1 MKTVSAALLST
12 LVVSPGAAVRA
23 QLSPISRV
31 VELLNGLA
39 ETAEKEGKKEED
51 LYESYVCWAKT
62 VIDTKTHT
70 NAEATTRID
79 ELNAY
84 IADLDAG
91 RIELTTERVDLEKEV
106 KDLNQDLE
114 AMKRQRDQENED
126 FLAAKDEMEKTIE
139 ALGEAVSVMAEATA
153 GHEEGELIQGKEK
166 ETVGFAARAEESQA
180 LSRAVELGHKFLA
193 KGDAIFFQRLLT
205 GEVPKADW
213 KKLNRKAGFKMKYKA
228 RSFHIQDVLKKMEQT
243 FEQNLEDAE
252 DKEQKAL
259 DDYTELKD
267 SKTDQ
272 LTEAE
277 DALNKMDGENGAK
290 GQSKEDSETERDA
303 LTTQRTNDENYIQAT
318 ATDLATK
325 KGEWKDRQIMRAG
338 EIEAI
343 NKAVS
348 ILHSDDA
355 RDMFK
360 SSYKSQG
367 FFLQVTAS
375 SKSSSAGAILAS
387 AAKRS
392 GDKRMAALAKS
403 LETQTPNESMATGSH
418 FDEVIAAIDDM
429 VETLKSEEEIDLE
442 NKEVCE
448 KDRADDTRTAVKAA
462 RTMDE
467 RSDTVTELKND
478 IAEIVKTIAENVA
491 EIKSI
496 TEELDT
502 AQTLRND
509 EHTEWEAANRDDG
522 AAAELVD
529 RAKTVL
535 SDFYSDNGLVFVQ
548 KKKMEPVVA
557 GEAPPPPPSTWEA
570 PYGGKTGESQ
580 GIVAILEM
588 IHEDILKDQ
597 TKGKADE
604 DKAEETFQ
612 AFKTNSEQQIDT
624 LEGANTD
631 LEGTKGQK
639 EDDISTA
646 KEQRG
651 AKHDELN
658 AVIAK
663 INDATPSCVY
673 NTINYPVRLEN
684 RQIEIDGL
692 IKAKAILEGGE
703 FPEDNS
709 GREIKPGDAFLQ
721 RHK

>member
-1 MKTVSAALLST
+1 MVPRQCQK
-12 LVVSPGAAVRA
+12 
-23 QLSPISRV
+23 
-31 VELLNGLA
+31 
-39 ETAEKEGKKEED
+39 
-51 LYESYVCWAKT
+51 
-62 VIDTKTHT
+62 
-70 NAEATTRID
+70 NA
-79 ELNAY
+79 
-84 IADLDAG
+84 
-91 RIELTTERVDLEKEV
+91 
-106 KDLNQDLE
+106 
-114 AMKRQRDQENED
+114 
-126 FLAAKDEMEKTIE
+126 
-139 ALGEAVSVMAEATA
+139 
-153 GHEEGELIQGKEK
+153 
-166 ETVGFAARAEESQA
+166 
-180 LSRAVELGHKFLA
+180 
-193 KGDAIFFQRLLT
+193 
-205 GEVPKADW
+205 
-213 KKLNRKAGFKMKYKA
+213 
-228 RSFHIQDVLKKMEQT
+228 
-243 FEQNLEDAE
+243 
-252 DKEQKAL
+252 
-259 DDYTELKD
+259 
-267 SKTDQ
+267 
-272 LTEAE
+272 
-277 DALNKMDGENGAK
+277 
-290 GQSKEDSETERDA
+290 ETERDA
-303 LTTQRTNDENYIQAT
+303 LTTQRTNDEGFIEAT
-318 ATDLATK
+318 ANDLANK
-325 KGEWKDRQIMRAG
+325 KSEWKDRQLLRAG

-367 FFLQVTAS
+367 FFLQVSAS
-375 SKSSSAGAILAS
+375 SKSLSAGAILAS

-392 GDKRMAALAKS
+392 GDKRMASLAKS
-403 LETQTPNESMATGSH
+403 LQTPNESMATGSH

-429 VETLKSEEEIDLE
+429 VSTLKNEEEIDLE

-448 KDRADDTRTAVKAA
+448 KDRADDTRTAIKAA

-467 RSDTVTELKND
+467 RSDTIDALKVD
-478 IAEIVKTIAENVA
+478 IAEIVKTIAENEA
-491 EIKSI
+491 EIKAVQD
-496 TEELDT
+496 ELAS
-502 AQTLRND
+502 AQTMRND
-509 EHTEWEAANRDDG
+509 EHTEWEAADRDDG

-529 RAKTVL
+529 RAKGVL
-535 SDFYSDNGLVFVQ
+535 SDFYADNGLNLIQ

-588 IHEDILKDQ
+588 IHEDIIKDQ
-597 TKGKADE
+597 AKGKADE
-604 DKAEETFQ
+604 DKAEQTFQ

-624 LEGANTD
+624 LEGANSDLTD
-631 LEGTKGQK
+631 TKGQK

-658 AVIAK
+658 AVIKK

>member
-1 MKTVSAALLST
+1 MKTVLAGLLST

-62 VIDTKTHT
+62 VIDTKTQT

-91 RIELTTERVDLEKEV
+91 RIELTTERVDLEKEI

-114 AMKRQRDQENED
+114 AMKNQRDQEHTD

-139 ALGEAVSVMAEATA
+139 ALDGAIQIMAEAT
-153 GHEEGELIQGKEK
+153 GDHQEGEFLQGKEK
-166 ETVGFAARAEESQA
+166 ETQGFAARTEESQA
-180 LSRAVELGHKFLA
+180 LTRAVEIAHKVLT

-228 RSFHIQDVLKKMEQT
+228 RSFHIQDVLKKMHDT
-243 FEQNLEDAE
+243 FQQNLEDAE
-252 DKEQKAL
+252 DKEQRAL
-259 DDYTELKD
+259 DDYNELKEA
-267 SKTDQ
+267 KGEQ
-272 LTEAE
+272 LATAE
-277 DALNKMDGENGAK
+277 DALNKQDGENGAK
-290 GQSKEDSETERDA
+290 AMSKEDSETERDA
-303 LTTQRTNDENYIQAT
+303 LTTQRTNDENYIAAT

-325 KGEWKDRQIMRAG
+325 KEEWKDRQLLRAG

-367 FFLQVTAS
+367 FLLQVTAS
-375 SKSSSAGAILAS
+375 SKRTTAATVLAS

-392 GDKRMAALAKS
+392 GDMRMVALAKS
-403 LETQTPNESMATGSH
+403 LTSFGKQTPNESMATGSH

-429 VETLKSEEEIDLE
+429 VETLKSEEEADLE

-448 KDRADDTRTAVKAA
+448 KDRADDTRTAIKAG

-467 RSDTVTELKND
+467 RSDTIDALKND
-478 IAEIVKTIAENVA
+478 IVEIVKTIAENTA

-496 TEELDT
+496 NEELT
-502 AQTLRND
+502 KAETLRND
-509 EHTEWEAANRDDG
+509 EHTEWEASNRDDG
-522 AAAELVD
+522 AAAELVE
-529 RAKTVL
+529 RAKGVL
-535 SDFYSDNGLVFVQ
+535 SDFYADNGLVFVQ

-557 GEAPPPPPSTWEA
+557 GAAPPPPPSTWEA

-597 TKGKADE
+597 TKAKADE
-604 DKAEETFQ
+604 DKAQETFN
-612 AFKTNSEQQIDT
+612 AFKTNSEQQIET
-624 LEGANTD
+624 LNSANSDLTD
-631 LEGTKGQK
+631 TKGQK

-651 AKHDELN
+651 SKHDELN

-703 FPEDNS
+703 FPEDKA
-709 GREIKPGDAFLQ
+709 GGAFLQ
-721 RHK
+721 RHH

>member
-1 MKTVSAALLST
+1 MKTVVAALLST

-51 LYESYVCWAKT
+51 LYETYVCWAKT
-62 VIDTKTHT
+62 VIDTKTQT
-70 NAEATTRID
+70 NGEATTKID

-84 IADLDAG
+84 IADLAAG
-91 RIELTTERVDLEKEV
+91 RIELTTERVDLEKEI
-106 KDLNQDLE
+106 KDLNQELE
-114 AMKRQRDQENED
+114 AMKRNRDQENED
-126 FLAAKDEMEKTIE
+126 FQAAKEEMEATIE
-139 ALGEAVSVMAEATA
+139 ALDEAIKVMAEATS
-153 GHEEGELIQGKEK
+153 GSTEGEFIQGKDT
-166 ETVGFAARAEESQA
+166 ETEGFAARSKESQL

-213 KKLNRKAGFKMKYKA
+213 KKLNRKASFKMKYKA
-228 RSFHIQDVLKKMEQT
+228 RSFHIQDVLKKMQQT
-243 FEQNLEDAE
+243 FAQNLEDAE
-252 DKEQKAL
+252 ANEQKAL
-259 DDYTELKD
+259 DDYIELKEA
-267 SKTDQ
+267 KAEQ
-272 LTEAE
+272 LATAE
-277 DALNKMDGENGAK
+277 DALSKQDGENGAK
-290 GQSKEDSETERDA
+290 AMSKEDAETERDA
-303 LTTQRTNDENYIQAT
+303 LTTQRTNDEGFIEAT
-318 ATDLATK
+318 ANDLATK
-325 KGEWKDRQIMRAG
+325 KGEWKDRQILRAG

-360 SSYKSQG
+360 SSMKSQS
-367 FFLQVTAS
+367 FLQVTAT
-375 SKSSSAGAILAS
+375 SKVSSAGAILAT

-403 LETQTPNESMATGSH
+403 LQTPNDSMATGSH

-429 VETLKSEEEIDLE
+429 VETLKNEEEVDLE
-442 NKEVCE
+442 NKEICE
-448 KDRADDTRTAVKAA
+448 KDRADDTRTAIKAA

-467 RSDTVTELKND
+467 RSDTIDALKGD
-478 IAEIVKTIAENVA
+478 IEEIVKTIAANKA
-491 EIKSI
+491 EIK
-496 TEELDT
+496 TVQEELT
-502 AQTLRND
+502 KATTMRGD

-522 AAAELVD
+522 AAAELVAK
-529 RAKTVL
+529 AKTVL

-597 TKGKADE
+597 TKAKADE

-624 LEGANTD
+624 LEGANSD
-631 LEGTKGQK
+631 LLDTKGQK

-692 IKAKAILEGGE
+692 VKAKAILEGGE
-703 FPEDNS
+703 FPE
-709 GREIKPGDAFLQ
+709 EKKAFLQ
-721 RHK
+721 RHKK

>member
-1 MKTVSAALLST
+1 MKTAVAALLSA
-12 LVVSPGAAVRA
+12 LAVSPNEAVRA

-62 VIDTKTHT
+62 VIDTKTGT
-70 NAEATTRID
+70 NAEATTKID

-84 IADLDAG
+84 IADLEAG
-91 RIELTTERVDLEKEV
+91 RIELTTERVDLEKEI
-106 KDLNQDLE
+106 KGLNQDLE
-114 AMKRQRDQENED
+114 SMKANRNQENED
-126 FLAAKDEMEKTIE
+126 FLAAKDEMEKTIK
-139 ALGEAVSVMAEATA
+139 ALDSAIKVMAEAT
-153 GHEEGELIQGKEK
+153 GDHTEGEFIQGQDTE
-166 ETVGFAARAEESQA
+166 GFAARSEESQS
-180 LSRAVELGHKFLA
+180 LTRAVELGHKFLT

-228 RSFHIQDVLKKMEQT
+228 RSFHIQDVLKKMHDT
-243 FEQNLEDAE
+243 FSQNLEDAE
-252 DKEQKAL
+252 ANEQKAL

-267 SKTDQ
+267 AKTDQ
-272 LTEAE
+272 LTTAE
-277 DALNKMDGENGAK
+277 DALGKQDGENGAK
-290 GQSKEDSETERDA
+290 AMSKEDAETERDA
-303 LTTQRTNDENYIQAT
+303 LTTQRTNDEGFIEAT
-318 ATDLATK
+318 ATDLKTK
-325 KGEWKDRQIMRAG
+325 KGEWKDRQLLRAG

-360 SSYKSQG
+360 SSLKSQS
-367 FFLQVTAS
+367 FLQVTAT
-375 SKSSSAGAILAS
+375 SKVASAGSILAT
-387 AAKRS
+387 AAKRT

-403 LETQTPNESMATGSH
+403 LQTPNDSMATGSH
-418 FDEVIAAIDDM
+418 FDEVIAAIDNM
-429 VETLKSEEEIDLE
+429 VTTLKSEEEIDLE
-442 NKEVCE
+442 NKETCE
-448 KDRADDTRTAVKAA
+448 KDRADDTRTAIKAA

-467 RSDTVTELKND
+467 RSDTIDALKND
-478 IAEIVKTIAENVA
+478 IAEIVKTMGENVV
-491 EIKSI
+491 EIKSV
-496 TEELDT
+496 TEELNK

-529 RAKTVL
+529 RAKGVL
-535 SDFYSDNGLVFVQ
+535 SDFYSENGLVFVQ
-548 KKKMEPVVA
+548 KKKMAPVVA

-612 AFKTNSEQQIDT
+612 AFKTNSEQQIST

-631 LEGTKGQK
+631 LEETKGQK

-684 RQIEIDGL
+684 RQVEIDGL
-692 IKAKAILEGGE
+692 IKAKAILQGGE
-703 FPEDNS
+703 FPEDTS

>member
-1 MKTVSAALLST
+1 MKTVNAALLST

-448 KDRADDTRTAVKAA
+448 KDRADDTRTAIKAA

-496 TEELDT
+496 TEELGT

-612 AFKTNSEQQIDT
+612 SFKTNSEQQIDT

>member
-1 MKTVSAALLST
+1 MKTVVAALLST

-51 LYESYVCWAKT
+51 LYETYVCWAKT
-62 VIDTKTHT
+62 VIDTKTQT
-70 NAEATTRID
+70 NGEATTKID

-84 IADLDAG
+84 IADLAAG
-91 RIELTTERVDLEKEV
+91 RIELTTERVDLEKEI
-106 KDLNQDLE
+106 KDLNQELE
-114 AMKRQRDQENED
+114 AMKRNRDQENED
-126 FLAAKDEMEKTIE
+126 FQAAKEEMEATIE
-139 ALGEAVSVMAEATA
+139 ALDEAIKVMAEATS
-153 GHEEGELIQGKEK
+153 GSTEGEFIQGKDT
-166 ETVGFAARAEESQA
+166 ETAGFAARSKESQL

-213 KKLNRKAGFKMKYKA
+213 KKLNRKASFKMKYKA
-228 RSFHIQDVLKKMEQT
+228 RSFHIQDVLKKMQQT
-243 FEQNLEDAE
+243 FAQNLEDAE
-252 DKEQKAL
+252 ANEQKAL
-259 DDYTELKD
+259 DDYIELKEA
-267 SKTDQ
+267 KAEQ
-272 LTEAE
+272 LATAE
-277 DALNKMDGENGAK
+277 DALSKQDGENGAK
-290 GQSKEDSETERDA
+290 AMSKEDAETERDA
-303 LTTQRTNDENYIQAT
+303 LTTQRTNDEGFIEAT
-318 ATDLATK
+318 ANDLATK
-325 KGEWKDRQIMRAG
+325 KGEWKDRQILRAG

-360 SSYKSQG
+360 SSMKSQS
-367 FFLQVTAS
+367 FLQVTAT
-375 SKSSSAGAILAS
+375 SKVSSAGAILAT

-403 LETQTPNESMATGSH
+403 LQTPNDSMATGSH

-429 VETLKSEEEIDLE
+429 VETLKNEEEVDLE
-442 NKEVCE
+442 NKEICE
-448 KDRADDTRTAVKAA
+448 KDRADDTRTAIKAA

-467 RSDTVTELKND
+467 RSDTIDALKGD
-478 IAEIVKTIAENVA
+478 IEEIVKTIAANKA
-491 EIKSI
+491 EIK
-496 TEELDT
+496 TVQEELT
-502 AQTLRND
+502 KATTMRGD

-522 AAAELVD
+522 AAAELVAK
-529 RAKTVL
+529 AKTVL

-597 TKGKADE
+597 TKAKADE

-624 LEGANTD
+624 LEGANSD
-631 LEGTKGQK
+631 LLDTKGQK

-692 IKAKAILEGGE
+692 VKAKAILEGGE
-703 FPEDNS
+703 FPE
-709 GREIKPGDAFLQ
+709 EKKAFLQ
-721 RHK
+721 RHKK

>member
-1 MKTVSAALLST
+1 MKTAVAAVLST

-62 VIDTKTHT
+62 VIDTKTQT
-70 NAEATTRID
+70 NVEATTKID

-84 IADLDAG
+84 IADLESG
-91 RIELTTERVDLEKEV
+91 RIELTTERVDLEKEI
-106 KDLNQDLE
+106 KDLNQEME
-114 AMKRQRDQENED
+114 AMTNQREQEHED
-126 FLAAKDEMEKTIE
+126 FEAAKEEMEATVT
-139 ALGEAVSVMAEATA
+139 ALDSAISVMAEAT
-153 GHEEGELIQGKEK
+153 GEHTEGTFMQAKEA
-166 ETVGFAARAEESQA
+166 ETAGFAARTKESQA
-180 LSRAVELGHKFLA
+180 LTRAVELGHKFLS
-193 KGDAIFFQRLLT
+193 KGDSIFFQRLLT

-213 KKLNRKAGFKMKYKA
+213 KKLNRKADFKMKYKA
-228 RSFHIQDVLKKMEQT
+228 RSFHIQDVLKKMKET
-243 FEQNLEDAE
+243 FAQNLEDAE
-252 DKEQKAL
+252 ANEQKAL

-267 SKTDQ
+267 SKSEQ
-272 LTEAE
+272 LATAE

-290 GQSKEDSETERDA
+290 AMGKEDAETERDA
-303 LTTQRTNDENYIQAT
+303 LTTQRTNDENYITAT

-325 KGEWKDRQIMRAG
+325 KGEWKDRQLLRAG

-343 NKAVS
+343 NKAIS

-367 FFLQVTAS
+367 FLLQVTAS
-375 SKSSSAGAILAS
+375 SKSSSAGAILAG

-392 GDKRMAALAKS
+392 GDKRMAALAES
-403 LETQTPNESMATGSH
+403 LQTPNESMATGSH

-429 VETLKSEEEIDLE
+429 ITTLKSEEEIDLE
-442 NKEVCE
+442 NKEACE
-448 KDRADDTRTAVKAA
+448 KDRADDTRTAIKAG

-467 RSDTVTELKND
+467 RSDTIDALTND
-478 IAEIVKTIAENVA
+478 IAEIVKTIAENEA

-496 TEELDT
+496 NEEISKAT
-502 AQTLRND
+502 GLRGD
-509 EHTEWEAANRDDG
+509 ENAAWVASNRDDG
-522 AAAELVD
+522 AAAELVN
-529 RAKTVL
+529 RAKGVL
-535 SDFYSDNGLVFVQ
+535 SDFYSDNGLVFMQ

-588 IHEDILKDQ
+588 IHDDIIKDQ
-597 TKGKADE
+597 TKAKADE

-612 AFKTNSEQQIDT
+612 AFKSNSESQVST
-624 LEGANTD
+624 LESANTD
-631 LEGTKGQK
+631 LEDTKGQK

-651 AKHDELN
+651 SKHDELN
-658 AVIAK
+658 AVIEK
-663 INDATPSCVY
+663 INDAAPSCVY

-692 IKAKAILEGGE
+692 IKAKAILQGGE

>member
-1 MKTVSAALLST
+1 
-12 LVVSPGAAVRA
+12 
-23 QLSPISRV
+23 LSPISRV

-62 VIDTKTHT
+62 VIDTKTQT
-70 NAEATTRID
+70 NVEATTKID

-84 IADLDAG
+84 IADLESG
-91 RIELTTERVDLEKEV
+91 RIELTTERVDLEKEI
-106 KDLNQDLE
+106 KDLNQEME
-114 AMKRQRDQENED
+114 AMTNQREQEHED
-126 FLAAKDEMEKTIE
+126 FEAAKEEMEATVT
-139 ALGEAVSVMAEATA
+139 ALDSAISVMAEAT
-153 GHEEGELIQGKEK
+153 GEHTEGTFMQAKEA
-166 ETVGFAARAEESQA
+166 ETAGFAARTKESQA
-180 LSRAVELGHKFLA
+180 LTRAVELGHKFLS
-193 KGDAIFFQRLLT
+193 KGDSIFFQRLLT

-213 KKLNRKAGFKMKYKA
+213 KKLNRKADFKMKYKA
-228 RSFHIQDVLKKMEQT
+228 RSFHIQDVLKKMKET
-243 FEQNLEDAE
+243 FAQNLEDAE
-252 DKEQKAL
+252 ANEQKAL
-259 DDYTELKD
+259 DDYTELKA
-267 SKTDQ
+267 SKSDQ
-272 LTEAE
+272 LATAE
-277 DALNKMDGENGAK
+277 EALNKMDGENGAK
-290 GQSKEDSETERDA
+290 AMGKEDAETERDA
-303 LTTQRTNDENYIQAT
+303 LTTQRTNDENYITAT

-325 KGEWKDRQIMRAG
+325 KGEWKDRQLLRSG

-343 NKAVS
+343 NKAIS

-355 RDMFK
+355 RDLFK
-360 SSYKSQG
+360 SSHKSQG
-367 FFLQVTAS
+367 FFLQVKES
-375 SKSSSAGAILAS
+375 SKSFSAGAILAG

-392 GDKRMAALAKS
+392 GDKRMAALAES
-403 LETQTPNESMATGSH
+403 LQTPNESMATGSH

-429 VETLKSEEEIDLE
+429 ITTLKSEEDIDLE
-442 NKEVCE
+442 NKEACE
-448 KDRADDTRTAVKAA
+448 KDRADDTRTAIKAG

-467 RSDTVTELKND
+467 RSDTIDALTND
-478 IAEIVKTIAENVA
+478 IAEIVKTIAENEA

-496 TEELDT
+496 NEEISKAT
-502 AQTLRND
+502 GLRGD
-509 EHTEWEAANRDDG
+509 ENAAWVAANRDDG
-522 AAAELVD
+522 AAAELVN
-529 RAKTVL
+529 RAKGVL
-535 SDFYSDNGLVFVQ
+535 SDFYSDNGLVFMQ

-588 IHEDILKDQ
+588 IHDDIIKDQ

-612 AFKTNSEQQIDT
+612 AFKSNSESQVST
-624 LEGANTD
+624 LESANTD
-631 LEGTKGQK
+631 LEDTKGTK

-651 AKHDELN
+651 SKHDELN
-658 AVIAK
+658 AVIEK
-663 INDATPSCVY
+663 INDAAPSCVY

-692 IKAKAILEGGE
+692 IKAKAILQGGE

>member
-1 MKTVSAALLST
+1 MKTAVAALLSA
-12 LVVSPGAAVRA
+12 LAVSPNEAVRA

-62 VIDTKTHT
+62 VIDTKTGT

-91 RIELTTERVDLEKEV
+91 RIELTTERVDLEKEI
-106 KDLNQDLE
+106 KNLNQDLE
-114 AMKRQRDQENED
+114 SMKANRNQENED
-126 FLAAKDEMEKTIE
+126 FLAAKDEMEKTIK
-139 ALGEAVSVMAEATA
+139 ALDSAIKVMAEAT
-153 GHEEGELIQGKEK
+153 GDHTEGEFIQGQDTE
-166 ETVGFAARAEESQA
+166 GFAARSEESQSLA
-180 LSRAVELGHKFLA
+180 RAVELGHKFLT

-228 RSFHIQDVLKKMEQT
+228 RSFHIQDVLKKMHDT
-243 FEQNLEDAE
+243 FSQNLEDAE
-252 DKEQKAL
+252 ANEQKAL

-267 SKTDQ
+267 AKTEQ
-272 LTEAE
+272 LTTAE
-277 DALNKMDGENGAK
+277 DALGKMDGENGAK
-290 GQSKEDSETERDA
+290 AMSKEDAETERDA
-303 LTTQRTNDENYIQAT
+303 LTTQRTNDEGFIEAT
-318 ATDLATK
+318 ATDLKTK
-325 KGEWKDRQIMRAG
+325 KGEWKDRQLLRAG

-355 RDMFK
+355 RDLFK
-360 SSYKSQG
+360 SSLKSQS
-367 FFLQVTAS
+367 FLQVTAT
-375 SKSSSAGAILAS
+375 SKAASAGSILAT
-387 AAKRS
+387 AAKRT

-403 LETQTPNESMATGSH
+403 LQTPNDSMATGSH

-429 VETLKSEEEIDLE
+429 VATLKSEEEIDLE
-442 NKEVCE
+442 NKETCE
-448 KDRADDTRTAVKAA
+448 KDRADDTRTAIKAA

-467 RSDTVTELKND
+467 RSDTIDALKVD
-478 IAEIVKTIAENVA
+478 IVEIVKTMAENVG
-491 EIKSI
+491 EIKSV
-496 TEELDT
+496 TEELNK

-509 EHTEWEAANRDDG
+509 EHTEWEAADRDDG

-529 RAKTVL
+529 RAKGVL
-535 SDFYSDNGLVFVQ
+535 SDFYSENGLVFVQ
-548 KKKMEPVVA
+548 KKKMAPVVA

-588 IHEDILKDQ
+588 IHEDILKDK

-612 AFKTNSEQQIDT
+612 AFKTNSEQQIST

-631 LEGTKGQK
+631 LEETKGQK

-684 RQIEIDGL
+684 RQVEIDGL
-692 IKAKAILEGGE
+692 IKAKAILQGGE
-703 FPEDNS
+703 FPEDTS

>member
-277 DALNKMDGENGAK
+277 DAQKDGTNFR
-290 GQSKEDSETERDA
+290 TE
-303 LTTQRTNDENYIQAT
+303 
-318 ATDLATK
+318 
-325 KGEWKDRQIMRAG
+325 
-338 EIEAI
+338 
-343 NKAVS
+343 S
-348 ILHSDDA
+348 
-355 RDMFK
+355 
-360 SSYKSQG
+360 
-367 FFLQVTAS
+367 
-375 SKSSSAGAILAS
+375 
-387 AAKRS
+387 
-392 GDKRMAALAKS
+392 
-403 LETQTPNESMATGSH
+403 
-418 FDEVIAAIDDM
+418 
-429 VETLKSEEEIDLE
+429 
-442 NKEVCE
+442 
-448 KDRADDTRTAVKAA
+448 
-462 RTMDE
+462 
-467 RSDTVTELKND
+467 
-478 IAEIVKTIAENVA
+478 
-491 EIKSI
+491 
-496 TEELDT
+496 
-502 AQTLRND
+502 
-509 EHTEWEAANRDDG
+509 
-522 AAAELVD
+522 
-529 RAKTVL
+529 
-535 SDFYSDNGLVFVQ
+535 
-548 KKKMEPVVA
+548 
-557 GEAPPPPPSTWEA
+557 
-570 PYGGKTGESQ
+570 
-580 GIVAILEM
+580 
-588 IHEDILKDQ
+588 
-597 TKGKADE
+597 
-604 DKAEETFQ
+604 
-612 AFKTNSEQQIDT
+612 
-624 LEGANTD
+624 
-631 LEGTKGQK
+631 
-639 EDDISTA
+639 
-646 KEQRG
+646 
-651 AKHDELN
+651 
-658 AVIAK
+658 
-663 INDATPSCVY
+663 
-673 NTINYPVRLEN
+673 
-684 RQIEIDGL
+684 
-692 IKAKAILEGGE
+692 
-703 FPEDNS
+703 
-709 GREIKPGDAFLQ
+709 
-721 RHK
+721 